1 MGRSRRYWQY
11 IYVEKSS
18 GNPLKGCS
26 WVELLVD
33 DIKRFNIST
42 KTPASYTALTIEQ
55 RWQAKTPGLPSRGK
69 SGTKKFVIIIKGESV
84 PLRAHKG
91 LTIAAACAWLKTW
104 APNDT
109 QLVTPGG
116 RTHQL
121 NGNKVG
127 NQAHFI
133 YFIFN
138 EDSNAI
144 KIGRAKNVA
153 KRLRTLQTSS
163 PAELRL
169 LKTISVEGI
178 AAAQSLELE
187 LHERFKAL
195 RLNGEWFKVDASLK
209 AYVDQ
214 L

>member
-1 MGRSRRYWQY
+1 M
-11 IYVEKSS
+11 YVEKSP

-26 WVELLVD
+26 WIELLVD
-33 DIKRFNIST
+33 DIKRFSIST

-55 RWQAKTPGLPSRGK
+55 RWQAKTPGLSSRGK
-69 SGTKKFVIIIKGESV
+69 SATKKFVIVINGESV
-84 PLRAHKG
+84 PLRAHKA
-91 LTIAAACAWLKTW
+91 LTISAVCSWLRTW

-121 NGNKVG
+121 NGDKVG

-144 KIGRAKNVA
+144 KIGRAKNVS
-153 KRLRTLQTSS
+153 KRLQALQTSS
-163 PAELRL
+163 PAVLEL
-169 LKTISVEGI
+169 LKTIPVEGL
-178 AAAQSLELE
+178 AAAQALELA
-187 LHERFKAL
+187 LHEQFKLL
-195 RLNGEWFKVDASLK
+195 RLNGEWFRADASLK

>member
-1 MGRSRRYWQY
+1 MRRRFWQY
-11 IYVEKSS
+11 IYVEKSP

-42 KTPASYTALTIEQ
+42 KIPASYTALTIEQ
-55 RWQAKTPGLPSRGK
+55 RWQAKTPGLPSRGR
-69 SGTKKFVIIIKGESV
+69 SGTKKFTVLIDGESV
-84 PLRAHKG
+84 PLRAHKA
-91 LTIAAACAWLKTW
+91 LTIAAICAWLTTW
-104 APNDT
+104 APAAA

-121 NGNKVG
+121 NGDKVG
-127 NQAHFI
+127 NQSHFV

-138 EDSNAI
+138 EDSNAM

-163 PAELRL
+163 PAELEL
-169 LKTISVEGI
+169 LKAIPVEGR

-187 LHERFKAL
+187 LHEQFNAF
-195 RLNGEWFKVDASLK
+195 RLNGEWFRADTALK
-209 AYVDQ
+209 EYVDK

>member
-1 MGRSRRYWQY
+1 MSRRYWQY

-18 GNPLKGCS
+18 SDPLKGCS

-42 KTPASYTALTIEQ
+42 KTPASYTKLTIEQ

-69 SGTKKFVIIIKGESV
+69 SGTKKFVVMINGESV
-84 PLRAHKG
+84 PLRAHKA
-91 LTIAAACAWLKTW
+91 LTIAAICTWLKTW
-104 APNDT
+104 APTNT

-121 NGNKVG
+121 NGDKVG

-138 EDSNAI
+138 DDSNAI
-144 KIGRAKNVA
+144 KIGRAKNVS

-163 PAELRL
+163 PAVLEL
-169 LKTISVEGI
+169 LKTIPVEGL
-178 AAAQSLELE
+178 AAAQSLELS
-187 LHERFKAL
+187 LHEQFKAL
-195 RLNGEWFKVDASLK
+195 RLNGEWFRADASLRE
-209 AYVDQ
+209 YVDS